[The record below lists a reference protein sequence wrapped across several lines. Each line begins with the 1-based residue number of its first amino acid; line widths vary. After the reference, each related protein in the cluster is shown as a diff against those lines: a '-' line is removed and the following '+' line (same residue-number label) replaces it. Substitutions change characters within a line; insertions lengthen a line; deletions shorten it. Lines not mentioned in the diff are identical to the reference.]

1 MLPTTDTP
9 FTLDQLHGLLKTLG
23 IAAANLW
30 GKSRKLNPSSL
41 LAQTIDEELLTTL
54 ESMQALLTTLISLQK
69 EVK

>member
-30 GKSRKLNPSSL
+30 GKTRKLNPSSPM
-41 LAQTIDEELLTTL
+41 AQATEEELLTTL
-54 ESMQALLTTLISLQK
+54 ESMQALLNTLVALQK